1 MRDAGCDR
9 LVAASPSP
17 DEPLPHPASRIPH
30 PASVRLTTVGT
41 GTAAPSPT
49 RVNAGHLV
57 ECGSV
62 RLLLDC
68 GSGVV
73 HRMAQLGIDWMGITH
88 LALTHFHAD
97 HTSDVATLVFG
108 WRYGALPAR
117 SQPAEIIGP
126 PGTQDLYGKLADSFG
141 SGLKEPGFP
150 LAVRELPPG
159 GTVDLAE
166 GVSLEAR
173 KVPHTIESIAYSV
186 TGGGRRV
193 VYTGDTGFDPSLG
206 EWARH
211 CDVFLAECSLPEELE
226 METHLTPQQ
235 CGALAAAAEP
245 RLLALT
251 HFYPPVERVD
261 IRAVVAER
269 FSGPV
274 VLAVDGW
281 TTQIEDD

>member
-1 MRDAGCDR
+1 M
-9 LVAASPSP
+9 
-17 DEPLPHPASRIPH
+17 
-30 PASVRLTTVGT
+30 RLTTVGT

-57 ECGSV
+57 ELRGV
-62 RLLLDC
+62 QLLLDC

-73 HRMAQLGIDWMGITH
+73 HRMSQLGVDWMRITH

-108 WRYGALPAR
+108 WRYGAMPSR

-126 PGTQDLYGKLADSFG
+126 PGTKALLGKLADCFG
-141 SGLKEPGFP
+141 TGLREPGFP
-150 LAVRELPPG
+150 LTVRELPPG
-159 GTVDLAE
+159 STLPLAE

-173 KVPHTIESIAYSV
+173 KVPHTEESIAYSV
-186 TGGGRRV
+186 TGGGRRI
-193 VYTGDTGFDPSLG
+193 VYTGDTGLDDSLG
-206 EWARH
+206 EWARQ
-211 CDVFLAECSLPEELE
+211 CDVLLAECSLPEE
-226 METHLTPQQ
+226 MGMTTHLTPQQ
-235 CGALAAAAEP
+235 CAALAAAAEP
-245 RLLALT
+245 RLLVLT

-269 FSGPV
+269 FGGPV

-281 TTQIEDD
+281 TTQVEDD